1 MILIKTSRPTL
12 ETAAYHMTHEL
23 MEDLGVRIGT
33 AGSRK
38 IALTELKTPL
48 LMVSERDGDEI
59 NVLIELVPIKRGQTN
74 LGVNKVRIGKY
85 PHYKVDVD
93 VGSNEWIGIY
103 LRLMK
108 KLRRSIDDS
117 YQGKESN
124 DR

>member
-1 MILIKTSRPTL
+1 MIIIKTSRPTL

-38 IALTELKTPL
+38 IALAELKTL

-74 LGVNKVRIGKY
+74 LGVTKVRIGKY
-85 PHYKVDVD
+85 PHYKVNVD

-117 YQGKESN
+117 NQGKESN